1 MIKGENI
8 MTMRESIEFLKRDRR
23 VNSIFMDKLKSDGID
38 IEYGQYRYWDH
49 QPYIQVGR
57 SIVWLVEEKC
67 EGNSTS
73 LISRMQN
80 DVVKEL
86 KLKIDIEVIAA
97 KSSYYVVVY
106 YFNSFS

>member
-23 VNSIFMDKLKSDGID
+23 VNSIFMDKLKSVGID
-38 IEYGQYRYWDH
+38 IEYGQYSYWDH

-57 SIVWLVEEKC
+57 SIVWIVEEKC

-86 KLKIDIEVIAA
+86 KIKIEKEVIAA
-97 KSSYYVVVY
+97 KTADKEVEN

>member
-23 VNSIFMDKLKSDGID
+23 VNSTFMDKLESVGID
-38 IEYGQYRYWDH
+38 IEYGQYNYWNH
-49 QPYIQVGR
+49 QPYIQVGT

-67 EGNSTS
+67 EGSSTS

-86 KLKIDIEVIAA
+86 KVKIEKEVSAA
-97 KSSYYVVVY
+97 KTADKEVEN

>member
-1 MIKGENI
+1 

-23 VNSIFMDKLKSDGID
+23 VNSTFMDKLESVGID
-38 IEYGQYRYWDH
+38 IKYGQYSYWDH
-49 QPYIQVGR
+49 QPYIQVGT

-67 EGNSTS
+67 EGNSMS

-86 KLKIDIEVIAA
+86 KVKIEKEVIAA
-97 KSSYYVVVY
+97 KTADKEVQN
-106 YFNSFS
+106 YFNSFN